1 MPEIDH
7 GAIPSAQ
14 ENLPPVPDRGPI
26 TIPLIER
33 QGQVSAINDLLRRG
47 LSGSGQLALIQGPAG
62 IGKTRLLEETHRL
75 ALDFD
80 AEVLSARGGELEQGH
95 PLGLVLRLL
104 EHRISKAPDDEL
116 PILFRGQA
124 GFLKGLLTVGWSENT
139 TAVNDEFALM
149 HSLYWLV
156 VNLADRK
163 PLVLLV
169 DDLQWADEQ
178 SLRFFLYLAQ
188 RLQDLPVVLAATV
201 RSGDPA
207 AENDLFSHLMLQ
219 ADLSLRLQELTVD
232 GVRQFLQAS
241 LPPESQPAGSLIE
254 ETWSATRGNL
264 FLLRE
269 VASTLKTRQA
279 GLRSESVP
287 VDTAPDKV
295 ARSVM
300 LRISALGADAVAL
313 ARAVSVLGTST
324 SLAVAAQVAGL
335 AHDAAITAVE
345 RLSAAQILAADP
357 ELSFHHPL
365 IRSAVYYKFSAD
377 ERAAAHLAAAQL
389 LHRSGARQEDVAL
402 HLMLAAPV
410 PEDWATTSLHAA
422 ARSAGQKGAPATAAR
437 FLRRALEAQKP
448 EDAADARLLVD
459 LGMMEAAAGETEA
472 LTHLE
477 RALER
482 LDGPAERALA
492 MYALGQTLFRYG
504 RSAEALTVFRRGADD
519 FASHDRELSLRFEA
533 GYIASAAY
541 LFGRARE
548 AFDRVKTLTS
558 EPEAND
564 ISTLSPAERL
574 LVLHLAVFRAM
585 SEPGSAQHAALALRV
600 LGDGLQL
607 WRETSD
613 GMALS
618 HTVLAL
624 TWCGAPREAI
634 AVADKVLTD
643 ARLRGDSLIFAEI
656 SLARG
661 LAMYARGRVDEAM
674 ADAQAAVIG
683 MSRGWNST
691 VPAPQGLLAYCH
703 LDRGEIDEAAEVL
716 KGAENGLRDEQTRV
730 LNVWFYMGRGRL
742 RLAQNDFPGALDDFL
757 QAGELL
763 ESNGYS
769 NPGYMLLPWRAL
781 AAFSAHKLGRTE
793 DAQILVD
800 QDIDLAERFGLP
812 SALGASIRYKAL
824 IADPAPDIDLLQKSV
839 IVLDTKDPSL
849 LELATSLLELGA
861 AQRRVGER
869 VRCRNTLRRA
879 LDLAHQAG
887 ATAIEKRAHEELLAA
902 GARPRR
908 PLIQGPNALTPSEQR
923 IADLMAEGMTSR
935 QIAEQLYLTLSTVEW
950 HRRNIYRKLD
960 VNSRHALKA
969 ALTGQP
975 LDAEV

>member
-1 MPEIDH
+1 MPDIDH
-7 GAIPSAQ
+7 GPNPSVQ
-14 ENLPPVPDRGPI
+14 ENLRPVPDRGSI

-33 QGQVSAINDLLRRG
+33 QDQVSALTDLLRRG

-62 IGKTRLLEETHRL
+62 IGKTRLLEETRRL
-75 ALDFD
+75 AQDLD
-80 AEVLSARGGELEQGH
+80 AEVLSAVGGELEQGH

-104 EHRISKAPDDEL
+104 EHRISKASEDEL

-124 GFLKGLLTVGWSENT
+124 GFLEGMLTGAWSESA

-149 HSLYWLV
+149 HSLYWLM
-156 VNLADRK
+156 VNLADRR

-188 RLQDLPVVLAATV
+188 RLQDLPIVLATAV

-207 AENDLFSHLMLQ
+207 AENDLFSRLMLQ

-241 LPPESQPAGSLIE
+241 LPPESKPEGLVE
-254 ETWSATRGNL
+254 ETWSATRGNP

-269 VASTLKTRQA
+269 VASTLKTPEA
-279 GLRSESVP
+279 GLRGGSLP

-313 ARAVSVLGTST
+313 ARAVSVLGAST

-335 AHDAAITAVE
+335 SHDAAITAAAH
-345 RLSAAQILAADP
+345 LAAAQVLTSGP

-365 IRSAVYYKFSAD
+365 IRSAVYLKYSAD
-377 ERAAAHLAAAQL
+377 ERAAAHLAAARL
-389 LHRSGARQEDVAL
+389 LHLAGARQEDVAL
-402 HLMLAAPV
+402 HLMRAAPV
-410 PEDWATTSLHAA
+410 PEDWATNSLHAA

-437 FLRRALEAQKP
+437 FLRRALEFQKP
-448 EDAADARLLVD
+448 EDAGNARLLVD

-472 LTHLE
+472 LAHLE

-482 LDGPAERALA
+482 LDDPAERALA

-504 RSAEALTVFRRGADD
+504 RSAEALMVFRRGADD
-519 FASHDRELSLRFEA
+519 FATYDRELSLRFEA

-548 AFDRVKTLTS
+548 AFERVTTLTS
-558 EPEAND
+558 KFMTND
-564 ISTLSPAERL
+564 LGSLSPAERL

-585 SEPGSAQHAALALRV
+585 SEPGSAQHADLALRV

-624 TWCGAPREAI
+624 TWCGAPREAV

-661 LAMYARGRVDEAM
+661 LAMYARGRIDEAM
-674 ADAQAAVIG
+674 ADAQAAIIG
-683 MSRGWNST
+683 MNRGWNST

-703 LDRGEIDEAAEVL
+703 LDRGEISDAAEVL
-716 KGAENGLRDEQTRV
+716 KDAEKGLRDEQTRA
-730 LNVWFYMGRGRL
+730 LNVWFYMGRGRI
-742 RLAQNDFPGALDDFL
+742 RAAQNDAQGAWEDFT
-757 QAGELL
+757 QVGQLL
-763 ESNGYS
+763 EANGYT
-769 NPGYMLLPWRAL
+769 NPGYMLLPWRSQAAL
-781 AAFSAHKLGRTE
+781 AAHKLRRTT
-793 DAQILVD
+793 DALALVD
-800 QDIDLAERFGLP
+800 EDIELAERFGLTTT
-812 SALGASIRYKAL
+812 LGATLRCKAL
-824 IADPAPDIDLLQKSV
+824 IANPVPDIDLLQRSV
-839 IVLDTKDPSL
+839 TVLDIMDPSL

-869 VRCRNTLRRA
+869 IRCRNTLRRA
-879 LDLAHQAG
+879 LDLAHKAG

-908 PLIQGPNALTPSEQR
+908 PVIQGPNALTPSEQR
-923 IADLMAEGMTSR
+923 IADLMAQGMTSR

-950 HRRNIYRKLD
+950 HRRNVYRKLD
-960 VNSRHALKA
+960 VNSRQALKA

-975 LDAEV
+975 MDAEA

>member
-1 MPEIDH
+1 MPDIDQ
-7 GAIPSAQ
+7 GEIPSAQ
-14 ENLPPVPDRGPI
+14 ENLQPVPYRGPI
-26 TIPLIER
+26 TIPLLER
-33 QGQVSAINDLLRRG
+33 QEQVSALADLLRHG
-47 LSGSGQLALIQGPAG
+47 LSGSGQLAVIQGPAG
-62 IGKTRLLEETHRL
+62 IGKTRLLEETQLL
-75 ALDFD
+75 ARDLD

-104 EHRISKAPDDEL
+104 EHRISKASEDEL

-124 GFLKGLLTVGWSENT
+124 GFLKGMLTGSWSEST

-149 HSLYWLV
+149 HSLYWLM
-156 VNLADRK
+156 VNLADRR

-188 RLQDLPVVLAATV
+188 RLQDLPIVLAAAV

-207 AENDLFSHLMLQ
+207 AENDLFSRLMLQ

-241 LPPESQPAGSLIE
+241 LPPESKPDGLVE
-254 ETWSATRGNL
+254 ETWSATRGNP

-269 VASTLKTRQA
+269 VASTLKHRQA
-279 GLRSESVP
+279 GLQGQTFP
-287 VDTAPDKV
+287 ADTAPDKV
-295 ARSVM
+295 ARSIM
-300 LRISALGADAVAL
+300 LRISTLGADAAAL

-324 SLAVAAQVAGL
+324 SLTIAAQVAGL
-335 AHDAAITAVE
+335 SPEAALAAAE
-345 RLSAAQILAADP
+345 RLTAAQILTLGN

-365 IRSAVYYKFSAD
+365 FRSAVYLKYSAD
-377 ERAAAHLAAAQL
+377 ERASAHLAAARL
-389 LHRSGARQEDVAL
+389 LHLAGARQEDVAL
-402 HLMLAAPV
+402 HLMRATPV
-410 PEDWATTSLHAA
+410 FEDWASSSLHAA
-422 ARSAGQKGAPATAAR
+422 ARSAGQKGAPVSAAG
-437 FLRRALEAQKP
+437 FLRRALEFRDP
-448 EDAADARLLVD
+448 DDVGNARLLID
-459 LGMMEAAAGETEA
+459 LGIMEAAAGETEA

-477 RALER
+477 RALDI
-482 LDGPAERALA
+482 LDDPAERAPA

-504 RSAEALTVFRRGADD
+504 RSPEALTIFRRGADD
-519 FASHDRELSLRFEA
+519 FANYDRELSLRFEA
-533 GYIASAAY
+533 GYLASSAY
-541 LFGRARE
+541 LVGGPRE
-548 AFDRVKTLTS
+548 AFVRVASMTS
-558 EPEAND
+558 GLAMDDPGM
-564 ISTLSPAERL
+564 LSPAERL

-585 SEPGSAQHAALALRV
+585 SEPGSAQHADLALRV

-624 TWCGAPREAI
+624 TWCGAPRDAVT
-634 AVADKVLTD
+634 VADKVLTD

-661 LAMYARGRVDEAM
+661 LAMYARGRVNEAM
-674 ADAQAAVIG
+674 ADAQAAIIG

-703 LDRGEIDEAAEVL
+703 LDRGEIDEASEVL
-716 KGAENGLRDEQTRV
+716 KEAEKGLRDEQTRT

-742 RLAQNDFPGALDDFL
+742 RAAQNDGQGAWEDFL
-757 QAGELL
+757 QVGQLL
-763 ESNGYS
+763 EANGYT
-769 NPGYMLLPWRAL
+769 NPGYMLLPWRSQAAL
-781 AAFSAHKLGRTE
+781 AAHKLRRTA
-793 DAQILVD
+793 DAQALVD
-800 QDIDLAERFGLP
+800 EDIALAERFGLT
-812 SALGASIRYKAL
+812 STLGASLRCKAM
-824 IADPAPDIDLLQKSV
+824 IANPVPDIDLLQRSV
-839 IVLDTKDPSL
+839 TVLDTIDPSL
-849 LELATSLLELGA
+849 LELATSLLEFGA
-861 AQRRVGER
+861 AQRRAGER

-887 ATAIEKRAHEELLAA
+887 ATAIGKRAHEELLAA

-908 PLIQGPNALTPSEQR
+908 PVIQGPNALTPSEHR
-923 IADLMAEGMTSR
+923 IADLMTQGMTSR

-960 VNSRHALKA
+960 VNSRQTLKA
-969 ALTGQP
+969 ALSGQP
-975 LDAEV
+975 LDTEG